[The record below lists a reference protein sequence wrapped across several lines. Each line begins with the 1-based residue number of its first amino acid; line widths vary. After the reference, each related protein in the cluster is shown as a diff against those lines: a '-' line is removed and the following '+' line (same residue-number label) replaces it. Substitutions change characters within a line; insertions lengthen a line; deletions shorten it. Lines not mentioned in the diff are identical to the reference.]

1 MHWRAKS
8 GVGEFNYRFVYDF
21 AVDQRL
27 PIKRPCLF
35 SLKAWDKDPLTF
47 KSDFLGQ
54 RELNLSELV
63 EGAMLQIQDQ
73 QKHDEKVQQLLE
85 AGRMD
90 EMLLEV
96 QKYRTEK
103 RQKRAEAEASI
114 LHWAK
119 VRVDKELKVKSDPDE
134 EGEQQE
140 DKSESRGCMT
150 VLRDCFGQ
158 SRMALA
164 RTTQRVRVNTYG
176 GSAEDRGTKYK
187 WDHARQWKLRDI
199 EGTDSGTVW
208 VSVELLHQSISKNQP
223 VGKGRDAPNDHPVLE
238 EPERERLSLTSPLGA
253 LRYFVGPARLKVARV
268 IVVGAFLLLMAW
280 TALSTSIDA
289 FVRKVVLHDV
299 FSPLTGPTCD
309 GDGGFAKASDVH
321 ETACGGAAEF
331 KPQIDHWLECL
342 GPFATLS
349 GLDKN
354 DKQPADS
361 LCRVVPEDDDG
372 AQFRFNWGLC
382 ENATKTCN
390 PGMQSQLDTMA
401 ALSRERQQ
409 AVFDHQCESGG
420 SYYNL
425 VPSPVNIAPSPP
437 LHFSLIH

>member
-1 MHWRAKS
+1 MHWRAKG

-85 AGRMD
+85 AGRID

-103 RQKRAEAEASI
+103 RQKRAEEEASI

-119 VRVDKELKVKSDPDE
+119 VRVGKELTVKSDPDE

-164 RTTQRVRVNTYG
+164 RTTQRVRVNTQG
-176 GSAEDRGTKYK
+176 GSAEDRGAKYK

-199 EGTDSGTVW
+199 EGTDAGTVW

-223 VGKGRDAPNDHPVLE
+223 VGKGRDAPNEHPVLE
-238 EPERERLSLTSPLGA
+238 EPERERLSLTGPLGA
-253 LRYFVGPARLKVARV
+253 LGYFVGPARLKVARV

-309 GDGGFAKASDVH
+309 GDGGLGG
-321 ETACGGAAEF
+321 ACGGCRGLRGESR
-331 KPQIDHWLECL
+331 
-342 GPFATLS
+342 PFQL
-349 GLDKN
+349 LRR
-354 DKQPADS
+354 S
-361 LCRVVPEDDDG
+361 LH
-372 AQFRFNWGLC
+372 
-382 ENATKTCN
+382 
-390 PGMQSQLDTMA
+390 MA
-401 ALSRERQQ
+401 
-409 AVFDHQCESGG
+409 
-420 SYYNL
+420 
-425 VPSPVNIAPSPP
+425 
-437 LHFSLIH
+437 